1 MPNATIK
8 HRKEALR
15 LARVL
20 HSDDK
25 EQILEFED
33 IAKQLARRESIPLR
47 DALDLMDRCWRWI
60 MRTMRKQ
67 DHSIVTST
75 TWHGVELGVEG
86 IGALTSDVEIK
97 RCLPGAGDGGRAAA
111 FLFASDDNHVLLIA
125 EFDRMAKVE
134 SGVRRTNVGQLADA
148 TVQGIL
154 SDDAAVEMLKQ
165 LPRRTSLADL
175 KRIGQ
180 EETEDA

>member
-1 MPNATIK
+1 MPSATIK

-15 LARVL
+15 LARAL
-20 HSDDK
+20 HYDDR

-60 MRTMRKQ
+60 MRTMRRQ
-67 DHSIVTST
+67 DHSIVTTT
-75 TWHGVELGVEG
+75 TWHGVELGVEAM
-86 IGALTSDVEIK
+86 GALTSDVEIK
-97 RCLPGAGDGGRAAA
+97 RCLPGAGGGGRAAA

-125 EFDRMAKVE
+125 EFDRMTKVE
-134 SGVRRTNVGQLADA
+134 SGVRKTNIGQLADA

-154 SDDAAVEMLKQ
+154 SDSAATELIKHMPKRPTLAELK
-165 LPRRTSLADL
+165 
-175 KRIGQ
+175 KIGQ
-180 EETEDA
+180 EESEA